1 MVRPAPNESHR
12 PEKEGRWEPVDLM
25 EELTRGTTSPNG
37 NGNGATPP
45 ADRPSLILRLWP
57 RPRPLDVRIEKGRP
71 GAVMLDGDWRKIKT
85 FGGPERLSGDWWE
98 DHYTREYY
106 RVSTERGDLLWVY
119 YDPRPRAWFW
129 HGWWD

>member
-1 MVRPAPNESHR
+1 MRKAWVRKRRAATVLCASPRYFAIAQRQRGHR
-12 PEKEGRWEPVDLM
+12 V
-25 EELTRGTTSPNG
+25 
-37 NGNGATPP
+37 
-45 ADRPSLILRLWP
+45 
-57 RPRPLDVRIEKGRP
+57 V
-71 GAVMLDGDWRKIKT
+71 
-85 FGGPERLSGDWWE
+85 PERLSGDWWE

>member
-1 MVRPAPNESHR
+1 MREAP
-12 PEKEGRWEPVDLM
+12 K
-25 EELTRGTTSPNG
+25 
-37 NGNGATPP
+37 GAATQLISVE
-45 ADRPSLILRLWP
+45 ADAKRAMACQEIFAPFDNVGVLH
-57 RPRPLDVRIEKGRP
+57 
-71 GAVMLDGDWRKIKT
+71 GDWRKIKT